1 MFGIYGDPDIGGADL
16 KDDNGLF
23 LFHLSTHQSHYT
35 LATWFIFDPDK
46 TGDAGG
52 EGWVI

>member
-1 MFGIYGDPDIGGADL
+1 MFGIYSDPDIGGAD
-16 KDDNGLF
+16 KDDNGL

-35 LATWFIFDPDK
+35 PQHGLFLIPIK
-46 TGDAGG
+46 LVMLG